1 MGCSSVLAVEAEA
14 LGDSF
19 SASNKRA
26 LSSAFLPPTLRSR
39 DLSSRLSS
47 ETVMD
52 STSMMGNGS
61 DWFLVELIANSPETM
76 VEGCKESGGWVGQKW
91 KKSEVQKTV
100 SEY

>member
-1 MGCSSVLAVEAEA
+1 MEAEA

-26 LSSAFLPPTLRSR
+26 LSSAFLPPTFRSR

-52 STSMMGNGS
+52 STSMMMGNGS
-61 DWFLVELIANSPETM
+61 DWFLIELIANSPET
-76 VEGCKESGGWVGQKW
+76 VEGCKESGGWVGQ
-91 KKSEVQKTV
+91 
-100 SEY
+100 